1 MYHGRNLILKAS
13 RLCYDGGMNTKK
25 GEYFSSMEIENLIT
39 AISRE
44 ALRGWLQENA
54 KTEKYCWVVVSMTP
68 NPDTL
73 LYLDAVEE
81 SLCFGWIDGVKKKIS
96 ETELVQRLSPRSKKS
111 SWTELNKERVRRLEK
126 LGLMTDEGRKVL
138 PDMDHDSFKIDR
150 VIEQRLKEERQ
161 VYENFLAF
169 PALYQRVRIDTI
181 QCNIKQPE
189 LFKSRLDKFIT
200 NTKEN
205 KMYGQWHDNGRL
217 LDY

>member
-1 MYHGRNLILKAS
+1 
-13 RLCYDGGMNTKK
+13 
-25 GEYFSSMEIENLIT
+25 MEIENLIPVK
-39 AISRE
+39 SRE
-44 ALRGWLQENA
+44 DLRVWLQENG
-54 KTEKYCWVVVSMTP
+54 KTETSCWVVVSMSP
-68 NPDTL
+68 NPDML

-96 ETELVQRLSPRSKKS
+96 ETQLAQRLSPRSKKS

-126 LGLMTDEGRKVL
+126 LGLMRDEGRRVL

-161 VYENFLAF
+161 AYENFLAF
-169 PALYQRVRIDTI
+169 PALYRRVRIDTI
-181 QCNIKQPE
+181 QSNKNQPE
-189 LFKSRLDKFIT
+189 LFMSRLDKFIT

>member
-1 MYHGRNLILKAS
+1 
-13 RLCYDGGMNTKK
+13 MNTRK
-25 GEYFSSMEIENLIT
+25 GEYFSSMEIKNLIT

-44 ALRGWLQENA
+44 ALRVWLQENG
-54 KTEKYCWVVVSMTP
+54 KTEKHCWVVVSMSPTP
-68 NPDTL
+68 DRL

-96 ETELVQRLSPRSKKS
+96 ETELVQRLSPRSKRS

-161 VYENFLAF
+161 VYENFLAL

-189 LFKSRLDKFIT
+189 LFKSRLDKFIL